1 MTVEY
6 LTLPVTPFQQHCNL
20 LWETAS
26 RKALV
31 LDPGGDMD
39 IILERIERLK
49 LHVEGILLTHGHLDH
64 VGAAEALAHH
74 FQVPV
79 MGPQRQDQFLFQSL
93 PVQAEMFG
101 FPPIA
106 AFQPDSWLEHGQLL
120 RLGEERLE
128 LRHCPGHTPGHLVV
142 VNHNQRLVFTG
153 DVLFRGSIGRS
164 DFPRG
169 DHQQLLESIARE
181 LLSLD
186 DSYRIVPGHGP
197 ESTIG
202 QERRENPFLR

>member
-6 LTLPVTPFQQHCNL
+6 LTLPVTPFQQNCNL

-101 FPPIA
+101 FPSIA